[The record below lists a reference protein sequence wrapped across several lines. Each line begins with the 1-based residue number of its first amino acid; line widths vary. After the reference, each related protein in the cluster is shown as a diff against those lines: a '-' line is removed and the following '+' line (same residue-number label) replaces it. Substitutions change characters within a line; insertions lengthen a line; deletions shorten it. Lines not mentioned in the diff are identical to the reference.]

1 MSIQKLYGQAML
13 LTVGLGM
20 MGVGFYN
27 LLTPKNKIEYGPP
40 KYGLYTQ
47 IEFNYPDF
55 YVEHKKICDAAGTV
69 LDYTYYSK
77 EYYLSVRCG
86 GKVRGVM
93 IPASNIIKEYG
104 K

>member
-1 MSIQKLYGQAML
+1 MSREEVIIKFGILFAGLCML
-13 LTVGLGM
+13 
-20 MGVGFYN
+20 GVGFYN
-27 LLTPKNKIEYGPP
+27 LLTPKNKIKYGPP
-40 KYGLYTQ
+40 EYGLYTQ
-47 IEFNYPDF
+47 VEFNYPDF
-55 YVEHKKICDAAGTV
+55 YVEHKKFCDAAGTV

-104 K
+104 R